1 MGCYVRFHDLSVS
14 VGKYYIPI
22 SVSSVIIVMI
32 NSQMLHF
39 YHVKYLYSRI
49 LSWSEDESDSSPFH
63 HVGVHSQTA
72 LGFTDDLFHYQKRCS
87 TLSTSEIHEMRL
99 VVLIMLIFV
108 NPRWILYTCF

>member
-1 MGCYVRFHDLSVS
+1 
-14 VGKYYIPI
+14 
-22 SVSSVIIVMI
+22 MI

-87 TLSTSEIHEMRL
+87 TSTSEIHEMRL

-108 NPRWILYTCF
+108 GA